1 VLESGCES
9 VGLDHARSIADLGD
23 APTGH
28 RERADWVRRR
38 FVQVGT
44 VWYAT
49 DSSDRRRREE
59 LEELAFELLVA
70 FRDDLPSLAT
80 LKREVANWS
89 FLPSVVE
96 RLWWRAF
103 PPSADERAA
112 TTAEW
117 KILERT
123 GARVAA
129 LRRGGDT
136 AQAEALRLAAVAFF
150 NKYLDESEVGVKLRR
165 RSRQILKKP

>member
-1 VLESGCES
+1 MD
-9 VGLDHARSIADLGD
+9 LDHAKCLADLGE
-23 APTGH
+23 APADP
-28 RERADWVRRR
+28 RQRAAWVRRR
-38 FVQVGT
+38 FVEVGT

-49 DSSDRRRREE
+49 DSGDRSRREE
-59 LEELAFELLVA
+59 LEELAVELMIA
-70 FRDDLPSLAT
+70 HRDALPSLST

-103 PPSADERAA
+103 PPSADEHAA

-117 KILERT
+117 KMLERT

-136 AQAEALRLAAVAFF
+136 AQAEALRIAAVAFF
-150 NKYLDESEVGVKLRR
+150 NKYLDESEVGSALRR
-165 RSRQILKKP
+165 RTRQVLKKP